1 MKKKYIMIVASFFVA
16 SLSACVGNNSIPVP
30 EVNTR
35 AESTVAEENTEVQ
48 EESDTKEA
56 DALVGLAN
64 PWQDATYD
72 EAINTVSKL
81 FKAPDG
87 AENVKWS
94 ICKTGN
100 DENVIPGSMV
110 QMTFDLDGMSFT
122 AREQVTGDKA
132 EDISGMYYDW
142 TTTED
147 ITLANWGDGRMAA
160 KYQRY
165 VGDEE
170 SVDVCTWYD
179 IEYGASYS
187 LITSAKDLEGFDLQA
202 VAEAIYDPSTQPGAN
217 MPEDE
222 TILEEKIDID
232 ISDCKDFDQVIDKL
246 ATDMAYAEIKIGGTD
261 VLLVTPGTFK
271 GDDKGTRAATI
282 AEVYWIDKDNNIK
295 DGGHVRSGGTA
306 NPITASEEYI
316 YASGH
321 HYVKRY
327 SLKDDSLVID
337 LEATEKFDEKGDVT
351 YYLYSELRDVDADVD
366 GKVKDDSALND
377 LNKEMLEADIIG
389 FTVKK

>member
-1 MKKKYIMIVASFFVA
+1 MKKKCIMIIAAVVAA
-16 SLSACVGNNSIPVP
+16 SLSACAGNNSIAVP
-30 EVNTR
+30 EATTG
-35 AESTVAEENTEVQ
+35 AESTAAEETTEVQ
-48 EESDTKEA
+48 KESGTSEA
-56 DALVGLAN
+56 EALVGLAN
-64 PWQDATYD
+64 PWRDATYD
-72 EAINTVSKL
+72 EAFDTISKL

-94 ICKTGN
+94 ICETGK
-100 DENVIPGSMV
+100 DENVIPGPLV

-132 EDISGMYYDW
+132 EDISGMHFDW

-147 ITLANWGDGRMAA
+147 ITLANWGDGTMAA
-160 KYQRY
+160 KYHRY
-165 VGDEE
+165 IGDRE

-187 LITSAKDLEGFDLQA
+187 LSTTAKDLEGFDLQA

-222 TILEEKIDID
+222 TIPEEKVDID

-246 ATDMAYAEIKIGGTD
+246 STDMGYAEIKMGGTKA
-261 VLLVTPGTFK
+261 LLVTPGTFK

-282 AEVYWIDKDNNIK
+282 AEVFWIDKDNNLK

-306 NPITASEEYI
+306 NPLTAAGDYI

-327 SLKDDSLVID
+327 TLKDDRLVID
-337 LEATEKFDEKGDVT
+337 LEASEKYDEKGNVT
-351 YYLYSELRDVDADVD
+351 YHLCSELRDVDADAN
-366 GKVKDDSALND
+366 GEVKDDSALND
-377 LNKEMLEADIIG
+377 LNKEMWEADIIG
-389 FTVKK
+389 FTVIK

>member
-1 MKKKYIMIVASFFVA
+1 MKKKCIMIIAAVVAA
-16 SLSACVGNNSIPVP
+16 SLSACGGNNSIAVP
-30 EVNTR
+30 EATTR
-35 AESTVAEENTEVQ
+35 AESTVAEETTEVQ
-48 EESDTKEA
+48 KESDTTES
-56 DALVGLAN
+56 DSLVGLAN
-64 PWQDATYD
+64 PWRDATYE
-72 EAINTVSKL
+72 EAFDTISKL

-94 ICKTGN
+94 ICKSGK
-100 DENVIPGSMV
+100 DENAVPGPLV
-110 QMTFDLDGMSFT
+110 QMTFDIDGMSYT

-147 ITLANWGDGRMAA
+147 ITLANWGDGTMAG

-165 VGDEE
+165 IGDGE

-187 LITSAKDLEGFDLQA
+187 LSTSAKDLEGFDLQA

-222 TILEEKIDID
+222 TIPEEKVDID

-246 ATDMAYAEIKIGGTD
+246 ATDMGYAEIKMGGTD

-271 GDDKGTRAATI
+271 GDDKGTRAATV
-282 AEVYWIDKDNNIK
+282 AEVFWIDKDNNLK

-306 NPITASEEYI
+306 NPLTAAGDYI

-321 HYVKRY
+321 HYVKKY
-327 SLKDDSLVID
+327 TLKDDSLVID
-337 LEATEKFDEKGDVT
+337 LEASEKFDEKGNVT
-351 YYLYSELRDVDADVD
+351 YYLHSELRDVDADAN
-366 GKVKDDSALND
+366 GEVKDDSALND
-377 LNKEMLEADIIG
+377 LNKEMFEADIIG
-389 FTVKK
+389 FTVIK